1 MTWNWQQP
9 NWPQFTYDSEAIKPL
24 EATFLS
30 ESGTLKGALK
40 YLNSADKE
48 QLIID
53 HLAQEALKTTEIEGE
68 YLNRESVQSS
78 IRQHFGLVVGPKK
91 ASNPKEQGIA
101 DLLITLYRHFDNSLS
116 NESLWGWHK
125 MVCMGLSD
133 IESVG
138 SYRTH
143 IEPMQIVSGMGFKQK
158 VYFEAP
164 PSKNIFQQMEK
175 FIEWFNA
182 TTNSLSA
189 LTRAGIAHLY
199 FVSIHP
205 FEDGNGRIAR
215 AIAEKALSQ
224 HLGSPTLIALSHII
238 SLNRAAYY
246 EALEKN
252 NQTLEITDWL
262 IYFSNT
268 ILQAQKYSIRLI
280 DFLIQKTKLLDIVK
294 DKLKPRQLKVL
305 LRMFREGPDGFK
317 GGLSADNYIN
327 ISGASRATATRDL
340 QELVEK
346 KALISSGQ
354 LKGTRYHLQ
363 LSGLSI

>member
-9 NWPQFTYDSEAIKPL
+9 NWPEFTYYSEAIKPL

-53 HLAQEALKTTEIEGE
+53 HLAQEALKTSEIEGE

-78 IRQHFGLVVGPKK
+78 IRKHFGLSAEPKK
-91 ASNPKEQGIA
+91 TSNPKEQGIA
-101 DLLITLYRHFDNSLS
+101 DLLMNLYMHFDDVVS
-116 NESLWGWHK
+116 NENLWEWHK
-125 MVCMGLSD
+125 MVCMGSNGLEN
-133 IESVG
+133 IG

-182 TTNSLSA
+182 TTYSLSA